1 MPMIDETSTIDA
13 QRLIIPALAGPYRAL
28 GPLAY
33 AAIRVVTA
41 LILFPGGIDKLF
53 YGGAARIAAGTIT
66 AMGWPLPYAWAWAV
80 TCIEFFG
87 AIMLALGLFTRPV
100 AFAMTVELMVIAFE
114 IMIKRGMFWTSGGI
128 EVALLLGLV
137 TFAFVLGG
145 GGRYSLDHVIGRE
158 F

>member
-1 MPMIDETSTIDA
+1 MIDETSSIQTE
-13 QRLIIPALAGPYRAL
+13 RLVIPALAGPYRAL
-28 GPLAY
+28 GPFAY
-33 AAIRVVTA
+33 ATIRVMTA
-41 LILFPGGIDKLF
+41 LMLFPGGIDKLF
-53 YGGAARIAAGTIT
+53 YGGAARIATGSIT

-80 TCIEFFG
+80 TCIETIG
-87 AIMLALGLFTRPV
+87 AIMLALGLFTRPI
-100 AFAMTVELMVIAFE
+100 AFAMTVQLTVIAFG

>member
-1 MPMIDETSTIDA
+1 MIDETRTIDA
-13 QRLIIPALAGPYRAL
+13 NRLIIPVLAGAYRTL
-28 GPLAY
+28 GPIAY
-33 AAIRVVTA
+33 AAIRVLTA

-53 YGGAARIAAGTIT
+53 YGGAARIATGAIT
-66 AMGWPLPYAWAWAV
+66 AMGWPLPYAWAWTV

-100 AFAMTVELMVIAFE
+100 AFAMTVQLAVIAFG
-114 IMIKRGMFWTSGGI
+114 IMIKRGLFWTSGGI
-128 EVALLLGLV
+128 EVALLLGLI

-145 GGRYSLDHVIGRE
+145 GGRYSLDHLIGRE

>member
-1 MPMIDETSTIDA
+1 MPVIDETRTIDA
-13 QRLIIPALAGPYRAL
+13 NKLIIPALAGAYRTL

-33 AAIRVVTA
+33 ATIRVLMA

-53 YGGAARIAAGTIT
+53 YGGAARIATGAIT
-66 AMGWPLPYAWAWAV
+66 AMGWPFPYSWSWAV
-80 TCIEFFG
+80 TFIEFFG
-87 AIMLALGLFTRPV
+87 AIMLALGLFTRPI
-100 AFAMTVELMVIAFE
+100 AFAMTVQLAVIAFG

-128 EVALLLGLV
+128 EVALLLGLI

>member
-1 MPMIDETSTIDA
+1 MIDETSTIDA
-13 QRLIIPALAGPYRAL
+13 PRLIIPALAAPYRAL

-33 AAIRVVTA
+33 AAVRVLTA
-41 LILFPGGIDKLF
+41 LMLFPGGIDKLF
-53 YGGAARIAAGTIT
+53 YGGAARIAAGNIT
-66 AMGWPLPYAWAWAV
+66 AMGWPMPYAWAWAV

-87 AIMLALGLFTRPV
+87 AIMLAFGLFTRPV
-100 AFAMTVELMVIAFE
+100 AFAMTAELTVIAFG

>member
-1 MPMIDETSTIDA
+1 MLDETRTIDA
-13 QRLIIPALAGPYRAL
+13 NKLVIPALARAYRTV

-33 AAIRVVTA
+33 AAIRVLTA

-53 YGGAARIAAGTIT
+53 YGGAARIAAGSIT

-80 TCIEFFG
+80 TFIEFFG

-100 AFAMTVELMVIAFE
+100 AFAMTVQLAVISFG
-114 IMIKRGMFWTSGGI
+114 IMIKRGMFWTTGGL
-128 EVALLLGLV
+128 EVALLLGLL

-145 GGRYSLDHVIGRE
+145 GGRYSLDHVIGHE

>member
-1 MPMIDETSTIDA
+1 MIDETRSIDA
-13 QRLIIPALAGPYRAL
+13 NRLIIPALAGAYRNL

-33 AAIRVVTA
+33 AATRVLMA

-53 YGGAARIAAGTIT
+53 YGGAARIATGAIT
-66 AMGWPLPYAWAWAV
+66 SMGWPLPYAWAWAV
-80 TCIEFFG
+80 TFIEFFG
-87 AIMLALGLFTRPV
+87 AIMLALGLFTRPI
-100 AFAMTVELMVIAFE
+100 AFAMTVQLAVIAFG

-128 EVALLLGLV
+128 EVALLLGLI

-145 GGRYSLDHVIGRE
+145 GSRYSLDHLIGRE

>member
-1 MPMIDETSTIDA
+1 MIDEERTIDTKG
-13 QRLIIPALAGPYRAL
+13 LIIPALAGAYRTL

-33 AAIRVVTA
+33 AAIRVLTA

-66 AMGWPLPYAWAWAV
+66 TMGWPFPYAWAWAV
-80 TCIEFFG
+80 TIIEFFG
-87 AIMLALGLFTRPV
+87 AIMLALGLFTRPI
-100 AFAMTVELMVIAFE
+100 AFAMTVQLAVIAFA

-128 EVALLLGLV
+128 EVALLLGLI

-145 GGRYSLDHVIGRE
+145 SGRYSLDYLIGRE

>member
-1 MPMIDETSTIDA
+1 MIDETSTIDKE
-13 QRLIIPALAGPYRAL
+13 RLIIPALAGPYQAL

-33 AAIRVVTA
+33 AAIRVLTA
-41 LILFPGGIDKLF
+41 LMLFPGGIDKLF
-53 YGGAARIAAGTIT
+53 YGGAARIGGGTIT
-66 AMGWPLPYAWAWAV
+66 AMGWPVPYAWAWAV
-80 TCIEFFG
+80 TCIESVG

-100 AFAMTVELMVIAFE
+100 AFAMTVQLAVIAFE

>member
-1 MPMIDETSTIDA
+1 MIDETSTIDER
-13 QRLIIPALAGPYRAL
+13 RLIFPVLAGPYRAF

-33 AAIRVVTA
+33 AAIRVLTA
-41 LILFPGGIDKLF
+41 LIIFPGGIDKLF
-53 YGGAARIAAGTIT
+53 YGGAARIAAGSIT

-80 TCIEFFG
+80 TFIEFFG
-87 AIMLALGLFTRPV
+87 AVMLALGLFTRPV
-100 AFAMTVELMVIAFE
+100 AFAMTVQLMVIAFE
-114 IMIKRGMFWTSGGI
+114 IMIKRGVFWTSGGI

-145 GGRYSLDHVIGRE
+145 GGRYSLDHIIGRE